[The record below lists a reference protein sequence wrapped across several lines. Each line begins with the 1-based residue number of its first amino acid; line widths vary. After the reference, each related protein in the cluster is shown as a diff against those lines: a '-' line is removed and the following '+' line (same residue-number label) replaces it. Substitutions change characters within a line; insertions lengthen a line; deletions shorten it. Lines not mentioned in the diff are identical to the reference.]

1 MAKTALKV
9 KAARKPKF
17 AVRGYTRC
25 QRCGRPKA
33 VYRKFG
39 LCRICLREM
48 AHRGELPG
56 VTKSSWWP
64 HPPHER
70 CRSPRATRRETTP
83 RRNTHTMTMTDP
95 IADMLTRL
103 RNANQAF
110 HDEVTMPHSNIKQG
124 VAEILKQEGYI
135 TSFEVADPEEGQ
147 VGKKLTITLKYG
159 RNRERSIA
167 GVRRISKP
175 GLRVYAKHTGLPK
188 VLGGLG
194 VAIISTSQGLLT
206 DRQANQKGVGGEV
219 LAYVW

>member
-1 MAKTALKV
+1 
-9 KAARKPKF
+9 
-17 AVRGYTRC
+17 
-25 QRCGRPKA
+25 
-33 VYRKFG
+33 
-39 LCRICLREM
+39 
-48 AHRGELPG
+48 
-56 VTKSSWWP
+56 
-64 HPPHER
+64 
-70 CRSPRATRRETTP
+70 
-83 RRNTHTMTMTDP
+83 MTMTDP

-110 HDEVTMPHSNIKQG
+110 HDDVSMPYSKLKQG

-135 TSFEVADPEEGQ
+135 QAFDVTDNEG
-147 VGKKLTITLKYG
+147 VGQTLHITLKYG
-159 RNRERSIA
+159 RNRERSLA